1 MWCHSPRRDGSYG
14 RGCLWTQP
22 NHQPVQAAHAVPLR
36 CTLRW
41 NGCGK
46 VCRCLTGTP
55 RCFIEQRLVAED
67 KRCCRYMNL
76 CSASGSV
83 RAEAPCSMKDGVH
96 LGKYTTTCDTGCT
109 ATYTSRHIQLRSYQ
123 KRQICARQAQ
133 IWAGGSTQVSLS
145 YVYFV
150 STQGTVRTRLQ

>member
-1 MWCHSPRRDGSYG
+1 
-14 RGCLWTQP
+14 
-22 NHQPVQAAHAVPLR
+22 
-36 CTLRW
+36 
-41 NGCGK
+41 
-46 VCRCLTGTP
+46 
-55 RCFIEQRLVAED
+55 
-67 KRCCRYMNL
+67 
-76 CSASGSV
+76 
-83 RAEAPCSMKDGVH
+83 MKDGVH